1 MNRRIGNVQRR
12 LWQTPDLIAR
22 RLAQP
27 PLQRLSIVQK
37 SVAQGLAE
45 REGRVAMKRI
55 TIHFGLIGAFLF
67 ANALS
72 FSPQLHE
79 RVHPD
84 ADQPQHECAVTLI
97 AAGNYHHCSP
107 PPLVAPFDPAIE
119 FSNLAGLNPTWVQ
132 SVFLAT
138 HIFAHGP
145 PALA

>member
-37 SVAQGLAE
+37 SVAEGLAE
-45 REGRVAMKRI
+45 REDRVAMKRI
-55 TIHFGLIGAFLF
+55 AIHFGLIGAFLL

-72 FSPQLHE
+72 VSPQLHE
-79 RVHPD
+79 RVHTD

-97 AAGNYHHCSP
+97 AAGNYYHCSP
-107 PPLVAPFDPAIE
+107 PPLIARVDTAVE
-119 FSNLAGLNPTWVQ
+119 FSNLAVLNPTWVQ
-132 SVFLAT
+132 SVFLAA

-145 PALA
+145 PPLA